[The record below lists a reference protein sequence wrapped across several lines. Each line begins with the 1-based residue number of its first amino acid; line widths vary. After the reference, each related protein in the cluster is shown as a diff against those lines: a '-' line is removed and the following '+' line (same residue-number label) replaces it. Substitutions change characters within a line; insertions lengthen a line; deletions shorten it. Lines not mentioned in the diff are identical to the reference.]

1 MKACRDL
8 PDTAAD
14 RICRVDVPSSIYH
27 AAVPGEPQ
35 GQDMATDQTIRQ
47 LTFIDAEAVLER
59 AQRLLNA
66 GDISEVMKTFAS
78 DVVVRFAD
86 FPETYGRPPL
96 EAFLRARFAR
106 QRNYRLQKQ
115 LRAVSGNVIVCYW
128 DAEWEDGQ
136 NGRQMEGRGIE
147 LLTMRADEIAKWEA
161 TFNVWRKGDAPSL
174 PIV

>member
-1 MKACRDL
+1 
-8 PDTAAD
+8 
-14 RICRVDVPSSIYH
+14 
-27 AAVPGEPQ
+27 
-35 GQDMATDQTIRQ
+35 MATIQATKV
-47 LTFIDAEAVLER
+47 LTFGDAEAVLER
-59 AQRLLNA
+59 AQRLLND
-66 GDISEVMKTFAS
+66 GDVSEIMKTFAP

-96 EAFLRARFAR
+96 EAFLRARFGR
-106 QRNYRLQKQ
+106 QKNYRLQKQ

-136 NGRQMEGRGIE
+136 DGEQMEGRGIE
-147 LLTMRADEIAKWEA
+147 LLTMRNDEIVKWEA

>member
-1 MKACRDL
+1 MPVARQERDM
-8 PDTAAD
+8 AAD
-14 RICRVDVPSSIYH
+14 Q
-27 AAVPGEPQ
+27 A
-35 GQDMATDQTIRQ
+35 IRE
-47 LTFIDAEAVLER
+47 LTFADAQTVLER

-66 GDISEVMKTFAS
+66 GDISEVMKSFAS

-106 QRNYRLQKQ
+106 QKKYRLQKQ
-115 LRAVSGNVIVCYW
+115 LRAVSGNVIVCSW

-136 NGRQMEGRGIE
+136 NQCKMEGRGIE
-147 LLTMRADEIAKWEA
+147 LLTMRGDEIAQWEA
-161 TFNVWRKGDAPSL
+161 TFNVWRKDDAPSL